1 MRKAVYCNNNTAQQV
16 NKFLLLLFLLC
27 RIRIKIEGVYKSYI
41 VKNTNTKKYKL
52 SWEHFGEE
60 LGESWENEKKR
71 SKKIKE
77 YGYCFHHHGGDHDAY
92 SNVKRMERIPRH
104 KEVDEDLAKSIIKR
118 CKP

>member
-1 MRKAVYCNNNTAQQV
+1 MGAFWGRVG
-16 NKFLLLLFLLC
+16 
-27 RIRIKIEGVYKSYI
+27 R
-41 VKNTNTKKYKL
+41 
-52 SWEHFGEE
+52 E

-92 SNVKRMERIPRH
+92 SNGKRMERIPRH